1 MFVKRVFDIVVSGV
15 LIILTL
21 PVMALIG
28 LLVKL
33 DSCGSAVFMQTRV
46 GMNRRRAKALKKDG
60 MNHERERR
68 KRDLG
73 GRAFTMYKFR
83 SMVQE
88 AEKMLPCLVNLGGL
102 SEPVYKLDNDPRVT
116 RFGRL
121 IRKTSLDELP
131 QLFNVLKGDM
141 SLVGPRPEALRVV
154 ELYGE
159 KHRQRLQTKPGL
171 TGLQQVTCRGTKSM
185 AQRLEYDLHYIKH
198 HSLYL
203 DFLIFFKTFFVVI
216 RGNGAR

>member
-1 MFVKRVFDIVVSGV
+1 MFAKRILDIVVSGT
-15 LIILTL
+15 LIVLTL
-21 PVMALIG
+21 PIMVLTALI
-28 LLVKL
+28 VKL
-33 DSCGSAVFMQTRV
+33 DSAGPAVFTQTRV
-46 GMNRRRAKALKKDG
+46 GANRRRVRAFNGGGLNPVG
-60 MNHERERR
+60 ERR

-73 GRAFTMYKFR
+73 GASFTMFKFR

-88 AEKMLPCLVNLGGL
+88 AEAMLPSLVNLGGL
-102 SEPVYKLDNDPRVT
+102 SEPVYKLDDDPRVT

-121 IRKTSLDELP
+121 LRQSSLDELP

-159 KHRQRLQTKPGL
+159 NHRKRLLAKPGL

-185 AQRLEYDLHYIKH
+185 AQRLDYDLHYIKH
-198 HSLYL
+198 RSLWL
-203 DFLIFFKTFFVVI
+203 DIVILFKTFFVVI
-216 RGNGAR
+216 RGNGAH